1 MTQHSIK
8 IGDRVSPAN
17 DGEDRSGKTLRWTAL
32 RGTVTAVYPP
42 IGREDREQ
50 GIMRIEVR
58 WDRYSP
64 YPRVLPSNWLEL
76 A

>member
-1 MTQHSIK
+1 MTKNSFQV
-8 IGDRVSPAN
+8 GDRVRPAN
-17 DGEDRSGKTLRWTAL
+17 DGEDRSGRILRWTAL
-32 RGTVTAVYPP
+32 RGTVKAIYP
-42 IGREDREQ
+42 GRGQEREQ

-64 YPRVLPSNWLEL
+64 YSRIVPSDSLER